1 MFEKLGKFHIKR
13 VLGQGAMGEVYL
25 GEDPSIGREVAI
37 KTILPSAAQGA
48 EAKDRFEREAKAA
61 GALNHPNLVTI
72 YEFGE
77 DQGVLYIAMELVPG
91 HDLQDLLQE
100 QSLTQTEVL
109 EILAQVCD
117 GLDFAHRQ
125 GVVHRDIKPT
135 NIRVQRDGKKLRAK
149 VMDFGV
155 ARVANS
161 DMTATGMVMGTVSY
175 MAPEYIRSGKP
186 DPRSDLFAVGVIL
199 YEALSGRKPFSGD
212 TTPTILYK
220 IVNDPPDPIDLSILQ
235 GISPLVR
242 SVLDQGLSKDPD
254 TRYQTGEAFAKA
266 LRAVKDPTWQGIV
279 PEATS
284 MVQSSSSTA
293 SAPMAAAPTSML
305 PTATGLGLG
314 GTSQASPAFIV
325 PPTEIMAAGP
335 VTPPLL
341 PPRPV
346 PPPKSGSGALV
357 TLLVA
362 GAVIVA
368 LLGGGGFMGWRW
380 WQARQGQTDQST
392 VAQSTNSP
400 DLHPTSGSGETIA
413 PAGNTATPTTPATPN
428 APTSPEL
435 NPASPDPVER
445 MTRGIKTPQRPQQV
459 QRPGEPF
466 RPFENAGASPQ
477 APNVSSREAVPSGP
491 FSPERL
497 STLSMAEHIALS
509 NSTMSEA
516 TALAESNPSKAL
528 DGLRNAI
535 AANPRNSR
543 AYAWALVISYNSGR
557 YDEVKT
563 LYRQARRRGLSL
575 SELEAGNARLKTI
588 LDNES
593 FNHRIPGGLEGNE

>member
-1 MFEKLGKFHIKR
+1 MSLKGEETMFEKLGKFHIKK

-37 KTILPSAAQGA
+37 KTILPTAAQGD
-48 EAKDRFEREAKAA
+48 EAKERFEREAKAA

-77 DQGVLYIAMELVPG
+77 DQGVMYIAMELVPG
-91 HDLQDLLQE
+91 HDLQELLLE
-100 QSLTQTEVL
+100 QSLTRTEALEVL
-109 EILAQVCD
+109 GQVCD

-125 GVVHRDIKPT
+125 GIVHRDIKPS

-186 DPRSDLFAVGVIL
+186 DPRSDLFAVGVML

-220 IVNDPPDPIDLSILQ
+220 IVNEPPEPIDLSMLQ
-235 GISPLVR
+235 GISPLIR
-242 SVLDQGLSKDPD
+242 SVLDKGLSKDPE

-266 LRAVKDPTWQGIV
+266 LRAAKDPTWQGMV
-279 PEATS
+279 PEAT
-284 MVQSSSSTA
+284 VVLQGGAT
-293 SAPMAAAPTSML
+293 AAPTPTSAAPTAML
-305 PTATGLGLG
+305 PAGTAQTAPGSG
-314 GTSQASPAFIV
+314 V
-325 PPTEIMAAGP
+325 PPTELMAAGP
-335 VTPPLL
+335 VTPPAL
-341 PPRPV
+341 PPRHV
-346 PPPKSGSGALV
+346 PPPPSKSGSGALV

-362 GAVIVA
+362 GAVVLA
-368 LLGGGGFMGWRW
+368 LLAGGGFLGWRW
-380 WQARQGQTDQST
+380 WQAKQGQPT
-392 VAQSTNSP
+392 VAQGTASQ
-400 DLHPTSGSGETIA
+400 DLHTTAGSAMTSTPVGS
-413 PAGNTATPTTPATPN
+413 PATPISPM
-428 APTSPEL
+428 APPSPV
-435 NPASPDPVER
+435 PTER
-445 MTRGIKTPQRPQQV
+445 IAGGVKTPQKSQSV

-466 RPFENAGASPQ
+466 QPSIILESSPQ
-477 APNVSSREAVPSGP
+477 PPHESPREIPPSGP

-497 STLSMAEHIALS
+497 STLSAAEHLSLS

-516 TALAESNPSKAL
+516 TALASSNPAKAL
-528 DGLRNAI
+528 EGLRNAL
-535 AANPRNSR
+535 AANPYNSR

-557 YDEVKT
+557 YGEMKT
-563 LYRQARRRGLSL
+563 FYRDARKKGLSI
-575 SELEAGNARLKTI
+575 SQLEAGNAQLKTI
-588 LDNES
+588 LDNEA
-593 FNHRIPGGLEGNE
+593 FNHRIPGGLEGHE